1 MNEEE
6 YGQAQQ
12 HQVVARDLS
21 LLGLAQGA
29 KDSMNSR

>member
-1 MNEEE
+1 MTGEE

-12 HQVVARDLS
+12 HQAVARDLS